1 MPVTGTAPAPRRTSL
16 GLLLLGVGIAAVFWY
31 VRDLI
36 LVAFIA
42 VLLAVYLGGLTDL
55 LVRLT
60 HSRRRAPMLLLSLLL
75 TIAALAGIG
84 MLVAPAVAAQVSD
97 LVAAVPGYLT
107 ALDHMM
113 HKIANSSE
121 VLRRTGMASSQTG
134 AASVA
139 LNEAL
144 AFLRHSFFTY
154 AAGTGR
160 VLIDGLAVLAM
171 SLYLALRPADYVDGI
186 MTVVPPHHRNTAH
199 AMAADIADTLRSW
212 VGAQLLAMVVLAVAT
227 AIGLL
232 ILDVPYW
239 LAFSLLAG
247 VAVMVPFF
255 GSMTSTLLPALLVLP
270 ERGPLSALAVA
281 LVGVVVHLI
290 EANIVH
296 PIIMQH
302 RVALP
307 PALTIL
313 AVLLMG
319 AMAGLLG
326 MVVAVPL
333 LATVIVLVRHMII
346 YQMYGERPADAEA
359 HAVLMPAR
367 PARPSRPAM
376 PAVDVG

>member
-1 MPVTGTAPAPRRTSL
+1 MTGPAPAPRRASL
-16 GLLLLGVGIAAVFWY
+16 GVVVLTAGLTALFWY
-31 VRDLI
+31 VHELV

-42 VLLAVYLGGLTDL
+42 ILLSIYLGGLTDL

-60 HSRRRAPMLLLSLLL
+60 RARRRGPVLFLSLAL
-75 TIAALAGIG
+75 TLVALIGIG
-84 MLVAPAVAAQVSD
+84 MLVAPAVVAQVED
-97 LVAAVPGYLT
+97 LIAAVPGYLA
-107 ALDHMM
+107 ALDQMVQRL
-113 HKIANSSE
+113 ASTSD
-121 VLRRTGMASSQTG
+121 LFRRTSIASSQTG
-134 AASVA
+134 VASVA
-139 LNEAL
+139 LNEAI
-144 AFLRHSFFTY
+144 AFARHSFFSY

-160 VLIDGLAVLAM
+160 FLIEGLAVLAM
-171 SLYLALRPADYVDGI
+171 ALYLALRPSIYVDGI
-186 MTVVPPHHRNTAH
+186 LHIIPPQHRVTAR
-199 AMAADIADTLRSW
+199 AIFADAGDTLRAW

-270 ERGPLSALAVA
+270 GRGPLAAVAVA
-281 LVGVVVHLI
+281 LVGVLVHVV

-313 AVLLMG
+313 AVLVMG
-319 AMAGLLG
+319 AVAGLLG

-333 LATVIVLVRHMII
+333 LATVIVVVRHILI
-346 YQMYGERPADAEA
+346 YQTYGERPAGTEPV
-359 HAVLMPAR
+359 HAVLLPAR
-367 PARPSRPAM
+367 ASQQAM
-376 PAVDVG
+376 RTVPNAG

>member
-1 MPVTGTAPAPRRTSL
+1 MTDPVPAKRRASL
-16 GLLLLGVGIAAVFWY
+16 GIVVLAAGVAAIFWY
-31 VRDLI
+31 VRDLL

-55 LVRLT
+55 LVRVT
-60 HSRRRAPMLLLSLLL
+60 RSRRRAPILLLSLVL
-75 TIAALAGIG
+75 TIAALAGIA
-84 MLVAPAVAAQVSD
+84 MLVAPAVAAQVAD

-107 ALDHMM
+107 ALDQMVHRV
-113 HKIANSSE
+113 ASSSE
-121 VLRRTGMASSQTG
+121 VLRRTGMASSQSG
-134 AASVA
+134 VASVA

-144 AFLRHSFFTY
+144 GFLRHSFFSY
-154 AAGTGR
+154 AAGTSR

-171 SLYLALRPADYVDGI
+171 SLYLALRPMTYVGGI
-186 MTVVPPHHRNTAH
+186 LNVVPPQHRDTAR
-199 AMAADIADTLRSW
+199 AIAADIADTLRSW

-247 VAVMVPFF
+247 VAVMIPFF

-270 ERGPLSALAVA
+270 DRGPLAALGVA
-281 LVGVVVHLI
+281 LVGVAVHLV

-307 PALTIL
+307 PALTII
-313 AVLLMG
+313 AVLVMG
-319 AMAGLLG
+319 AVAGLLG

-333 LATVIVLVRHMII
+333 LATVIVLVRHILI
-346 YQMYGERPADAEA
+346 YQTYGERPTDLEV

-367 PARPSRPAM
+367 SSKSVLPAG
-376 PAVDVG
+376 VDAG